1 MASRNLEERK
11 TLEYNTE
18 RDHLVLPEY
27 GRHLQR
33 MANSIKLLEDP
44 EEQKAYIERSIDMI
58 IQLFPE
64 SKSVDNYREKL
75 WHDMYYMAGFE
86 LNVLP
91 PSGVKPTFEDQML
104 RPEKLEYPVHH
115 LQFKHYGFNVHLM
128 IEKALG
134 MEDGPI
140 KNEFVDVIGAYMKL
154 AYKTWNKEHY
164 VSDDMIRQDL
174 QSITKGALS
183 IDTDKDLDVLVSS
196 QAKKRF
202 LQTPTPTN
210 TWKKNNRK
218 PPLKNKDRRR

>member
-1 MASRNLEERK
+1 MAIRSLEERK
-11 TLEYNTE
+11 TLEYNTD

-33 MANSIKLLEDP
+33 MANSIKKLEDP
-44 EEQKAYIERSIDMI
+44 EEQRAYIERSIDMI

-86 LNVLP
+86 LKVLP
-91 PSGVKPTFEDQML
+91 PGGVKPTFEDQML
-104 RPEKLEYPVHH
+104 RPEQLKYPVHH
-115 LQFKHYGFNVHLM
+115 LQFKHYGYNVHLM
-128 IEKALG
+128 IQKALG

-140 KNEFVDVIGAYMKL
+140 KKEFVDVIGSYMKL
-154 AYKTWNKEHY
+154 AYKTWNKEHF

-174 QSITKGALS
+174 QSITKGELS
-183 IDTDKDLDVLVSS
+183 IDEDKDLDGLVSS

-202 LQTPTPTN
+202 LQTPTPVKS
-210 TWKKNNRK
+210 WKNKRK
-218 PPLKNKDRRR
+218 PPMQTKDRRR